1 MNGFPTIILYAIVIL
16 GCSAKLPIL
25 NGRIPTSCLKLILA
39 VCFEVVGKVAEPMPY
54 DQEMVG
60 SILLAV
66 SLSLYKSLPLV
77 NCLMNIT
84 RC

>member
-1 MNGFPTIILYAIVIL
+1 MEEFQYPKVIL
-16 GCSAKLPIL
+16 IECVKL
-25 NGRIPTSCLKLILA
+25 G
-39 VCFEVVGKVAEPMPY
+39 GKVAEPMPC

-77 NCLMNIT
+77 NC
-84 RC
+84 